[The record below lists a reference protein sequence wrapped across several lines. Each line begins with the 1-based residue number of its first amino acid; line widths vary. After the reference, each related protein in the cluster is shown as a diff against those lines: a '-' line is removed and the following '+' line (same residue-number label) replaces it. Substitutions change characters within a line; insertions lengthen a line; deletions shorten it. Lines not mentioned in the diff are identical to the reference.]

1 MSRRPAWLDPATTS
15 AAVAFAIALA
25 IANGIWI
32 LVDNSVPA
40 WDQAHYLSTT
50 LQYQHSLE
58 SGGPIDLLRTIRDT
72 DPSHGPLYTVALLPF
87 FLVFGASASSALV
100 LNLVLAPVLYFCAGE
115 IAWTIFRRPFARY
128 LSMFLVAAM
137 PILIGLFHNV
147 LQEFTVTALAALS
160 LLLLLRSD
168 LFQRRWMTWG
178 MAFTMGLGTLTKVTF
193 PAFVIGPFLVVL
205 ARAVVGWTGHG
216 GEDARRDW
224 RPAALNLGVAALV
237 LLVVAGVW
245 YGPNLS
251 PTLDY
256 IRSTTSGPLSEG
268 AGPKDPIT
276 FHNIT
281 AFTTGVI
288 NFNLSWAILGLGLVA
303 LAINAGKVRALLARP
318 RRSEPLWNLAFL
330 LAWVTIPYLSVAL
343 AHNQDVRLMSP
354 AFPGVAILVAG
365 AVAAIERRRLRLALT
380 GIAVLVLTYQAVNHV
395 AEITPGFLPDRPH
408 LTVSSYEAS
417 LQLDSEPIGYEE
429 LPGDDYATPIFEYM
443 EEVAEKQPGGLA
455 LPRTVC
461 MLESQAVVNSN
472 TFGFYSAARGDPFG
486 YADVV
491 SPPGGTEGE
500 LEEVLSGCDFALYIK
515 QPQPTAATKE
525 SRIVLVNEPYAANH
539 MTPRLFALFSGPT
552 QTFPVTEPTAAERD
566 GGYLGD
572 FGGETARVL
581 TRPRQEEQP

>member
-1 MSRRPAWLDPATTS
+1 MSRRPAWLEPTTTS

-50 LQYQHSLE
+50 LHYQHSLE
-58 SGGPIDLLRTIRDT
+58 AGGPIDLLRAIHGT

-87 FLVFGASASSALV
+87 FLVFGASASSAMV
-100 LNLVLAPVLYFCAGE
+100 LNLTLAPVLYFCAGE
-115 IAWTIFRRPFARY
+115 IAWTIFRNAFARY
-128 LSMFLVAAM
+128 LTMFLVATM

-147 LQEFTVTALAALS
+147 LQEFMLTTLAVLS

-178 MAFTMGLGTLTKVTF
+178 MAFAMGLGTLTKVTF

-205 ARAVVGWTGHG
+205 AHAIVNWTGRG
-216 GEDARRDW
+216 GEDDRRDW
-224 RPAALNLGVAALV
+224 RPAAFNLGVAAIV

-251 PTLDY
+251 ATIDY
-256 IRSTTSGPLSEG
+256 IRSTTSGPLAEG
-268 AGPKDPIT
+268 AGPKDPLT

-281 AFTTGVI
+281 SFTTGVI
-288 NFNLSWAILGLGLVA
+288 NFNLSWVILGLGLIA
-303 LAINAGKVRALLARP
+303 LAVNAGKVRALLARP
-318 RRSEPLWNLAFL
+318 RQAEPLWNLAFL
-330 LAWVTIPYLSVAL
+330 LAWVAIPYLSVAT

-380 GIAVLVLTYQAVNHV
+380 GIAALVLTYQTVNHV
-395 AEITPGFLPDRPH
+395 TDVTPGFLPDRPH
-408 LTVSSYEAS
+408 VTVGSYEAA
-417 LQLDSEPIGYEE
+417 LQLDSEPIGYEQ

-443 EEVAEKQPGGLA
+443 EAVAEKEPGGLA
-455 LPRTVC
+455 VPRTVC
-461 MLESQAVVNSN
+461 MLQSQAVVNSN
-472 TFGFYSAARGDPFG
+472 TFGFYSSERGDPFG

-491 SPPGGTEGE
+491 SEPGGTERE
-500 LEEVLSGCDFALYIK
+500 LEEVLSGCNFALYIK
-515 QPQPTAATKE
+515 QPRPTAATKE

-539 MTPRLFALFSGPT
+539 MTPRLFALFRGPS
-552 QTFPVTEPTAAERD
+552 QTFPAA
-566 GGYLGD
+566 
-572 FGGETARVL
+572 GETVRVL
-581 TRPRQEEQP
+581 TRQAN

>member
-1 MSRRPAWLDPATTS
+1 MSHRPAWLDPATTS
-15 AAVAFAIALA
+15 AAVTFAIALA

-58 SGGPIDLLRTIRDT
+58 SGGPIDLLRAIHGT

-87 FLVFGASASSALV
+87 FLIFGASASSAMV

-115 IAWTIFRRPFARY
+115 IAWTVFRNAFARY
-128 LSMFLVAAM
+128 LTMFLVAAT

-147 LQEFTVTALAALS
+147 LQEFALTTLATVS

-168 LFQRRWMTWG
+168 LFQHRWTTWA

-193 PAFVIGPFLVVL
+193 PAFVIGPFLIVL
-205 ARAVVGWTGHG
+205 VRALINWTGRNPE
-216 GEDARRDW
+216 GERRDW
-224 RPAALNLGVAALV
+224 RPAAFNLGVAALV

-245 YGPNLS
+245 YGPQLS
-251 PTLDY
+251 PTLEY

-281 AFTTGVI
+281 SFTTGVI
-288 NFNLSWAILGLGLVA
+288 NFNLSWVILGLGLIA
-303 LAINAGKVRALLARP
+303 LAVNAGKIRTLFTRP
-318 RRSEPLWNLAFL
+318 RRAEPLWNLAFL
-330 LAWVTIPYLSVAL
+330 LAWVVIPYLSVAL

-365 AVAAIERRRLRLALT
+365 AVAAIERRQLRLALT

-395 AEITPGFLPDRPH
+395 ADITPSFLPDHPRV
-408 LTVSSYEAS
+408 TVGSYEAS
-417 LQLDSEPIGYEE
+417 LPLDSAPIGYER

-443 EEVAEKQPGGLA
+443 EEVAEVEPGGLA
-455 LPRTVC
+455 APRAVC

-491 SPPGGTEGE
+491 SEPGGTERE
-500 LEEVLSGCDFALYIK
+500 LEEVLSGCNFALYVK
-515 QPQPTAATKE
+515 QPQPNAATKE

-539 MTPRLFALFSGPT
+539 MTPRLFALFRGPSR
-552 QTFPVTEPTAAERD
+552 TFLVAEPTAAERG

-572 FGGETARVL
+572 FGGETVRVM
-581 TRPRQEEQP
+581 TRTPPGR

>member
-1 MSRRPAWLDPATTS
+1 MSRRPAWLDPTTTS
-15 AAVAFAIALA
+15 VAVAFAIALA

-50 LQYQHSLE
+50 LQYQHALE
-58 SGGPIDLLRTIRDT
+58 SGGPIDLLRSIHGT

-87 FLVFGASASSALV
+87 FLIFGASASSAMV
-100 LNLVLAPVLYFCAGE
+100 LSLTLAPVLYFCAGE
-115 IAWTIFRRPFARY
+115 IAWTIFRNTFARY
-128 LSMFLVAAM
+128 LTMFLVATM

-147 LQEFTVTALAALS
+147 LQEFTLTTLAALS

-168 LFQRRWMTWG
+168 LFQRRWMTWA

-205 ARAVVGWTGHG
+205 AQAIVSWTGRG
-216 GEDARRDW
+216 AEDVRRDW
-224 RPAALNLGVAALV
+224 RPAAFNLGIAALV

-245 YGPNLS
+245 YGPNFS
-251 PTLDY
+251 ATLDY
-256 IRSTTSGPLSEG
+256 IRSTTSGPLAEG

-281 AFTTGVI
+281 SFTTGVI
-288 NFNLSWAILGLGLVA
+288 NFNLSWVILGLGLIA
-303 LAINAGKVRALLARP
+303 LAINGGKIRTLLARP
-318 RRSEPLWNLAFL
+318 RQAAPLWNLAFL
-330 LAWVTIPYLSVAL
+330 LAWVTIPYLSVAV

-354 AFPGVAILVAG
+354 AFPGVAILVGG
-365 AVAAIERRRLRLALT
+365 AVAAIERRRLRLALA
-380 GIAVLVLTYQAVNHV
+380 GIAALLLTYQTVNHV
-395 AEITPGFLPDRPH
+395 TDITPSFLPDRPH
-408 LTVSSYEAS
+408 LTVDSYEAS
-417 LQLDSEPIGYEE
+417 LQLNSEPIGYEQ

-443 EEVAEKQPGGLA
+443 EGLAEKAPGGVSV
-455 LPRTVC
+455 PRTVC
-461 MLESQAVVNSN
+461 MLQSQAVVNSN

-491 SPPGGTEGE
+491 SEPGGSERE

-515 QPQPTAATKE
+515 QPEPTAATKE

-539 MTPRLFALFSGPT
+539 MTPRLFSLFRGPSRAFPVAERAAAQDEGEYLSDFSG
-552 QTFPVTEPTAAERD
+552 
-566 GGYLGD
+566 
-572 FGGETARVL
+572 ETVRVL
-581 TRPRQEEQP
+581 TRTKAPSS

>member
-1 MSRRPAWLDPATTS
+1 MSRHPAWLDPATTS
-15 AAVAFAIALA
+15 AAVAFAISLA

-58 SGGPIDLLRTIRDT
+58 SGGPIDLLRAIHGT

-87 FLVFGASASSALV
+87 FLVFGASAGSAMV
-100 LNLVLAPVLYFCAGE
+100 LNLMLAPVLYFCAGE
-115 IAWTIFRRPFARY
+115 IARTIFRSSFARY
-128 LSMFLVAAM
+128 LSMFLVAAT

-147 LQEFTVTALAALS
+147 LQEFTVTTLAALS
-160 LLLLLRSD
+160 LLLLLRSE
-168 LFQRRWMTWG
+168 LFQRRWMTWA
-178 MAFTMGLGTLTKVTF
+178 MALTMGLGTLTKVTF

-205 ARAVVGWTGHG
+205 AQAIVNWTGR
-216 GEDARRDW
+216 GEGDRRDW
-224 RPAALNLGVAALV
+224 RPAAFNLGVAALV

-245 YGPNLS
+245 YAPNLS

-281 AFTTGVI
+281 SFTTGVI
-288 NFNLSWAILGLGLVA
+288 NFNLSWAILGLGLIA

-318 RRSEPLWNLAFL
+318 RQAEPLWNLAFL

-395 AEITPGFLPDRPH
+395 TEITPSFLPDRPH
-408 LTVSSYEAS
+408 VTVSSYEAS
-417 LQLDSEPIGYEE
+417 LQLDSEPIGYER

-443 EEVAEKQPGGLA
+443 EEVAEVEPGGLSV
-455 LPRTVC
+455 PRTVC

-491 SPPGGTEGE
+491 SEPGGTERE
-500 LEEVLSGCDFALYIK
+500 LEEVLSGCNFALYIK
-515 QPQPTAATKE
+515 QPRPTAATKE

-539 MTPRLFALFSGPT
+539 MTPRLFALFRGPSR
-552 QTFPVTEPTAAERD
+552 TFPVAEPTAAERES
-566 GGYLGD
+566 GYLGD
-572 FGGETARVL
+572 FGGESVRVL
-581 TRPRQEEQP
+581 TRTPQEDQR